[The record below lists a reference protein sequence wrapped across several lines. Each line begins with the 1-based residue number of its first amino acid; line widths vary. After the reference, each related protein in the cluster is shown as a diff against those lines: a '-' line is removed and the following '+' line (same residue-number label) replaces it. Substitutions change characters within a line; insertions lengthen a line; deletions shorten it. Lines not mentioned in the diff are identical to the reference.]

1 MERGPNKGRLIAA
14 TAATV
19 ALLWPAAADADLLG
33 INTPDVP
40 GVPDVEGPNVP
51 GPAGDVV
58 DDVVRNVND
67 VTDSV
72 APPAVP
78 APPVTPPVGGT
89 GPADPSQQQ
98 RASSGGGKGK
108 ADGGQG
114 SGGSAGAGSDGRAA
128 GAGERERRVD
138 PAAAAVGGAG
148 GDEADSL
155 PEQFF
160 KALEALPLSLLVALL
175 AIAGLGI
182 AMAIRSAWLAALARR
197 LRRHERE
204 LEEDVGVLQAA
215 LLPGVPERL
224 GDVELSLACS
234 SADGPAAGGDFYDV
248 LQLDDRTIAVLVGDV
263 SGHGKEAL
271 TATALV
277 HYTLRAY
284 LEAGTRPRQALRLA
298 DHALKDRLG
307 DHYATVVAAV
317 YDVPTS
323 TLEYAT
329 AGHPAP
335 LILDGDPDRMVPGL
349 SSPIGVGP
357 SAGSRDTIVSL
368 RPGSRVCFFTDGLI
382 EATTGGEDRLEREG
396 LERMIAD
403 LNGGCHADALLER
416 LQEEAEVADDA
427 TVLLV
432 QPDAAL
438 GDGTIVE
445 EVELQPSAAE
455 SLPGFLESCGMTG
468 AQIETAMAQ
477 ILHRLDGRQRSL
489 LRLTRGDGQVAWELT
504 DNRRLREIS
513 SLPTRPAGRRN
524 LAAAS

>member
-1 MERGPNKGRLIAA
+1 VERGPLKTRLIAA
-14 TAATV
+14 TIATV
-19 ALLWPAAADADLLG
+19 ALTLPAAADADLLG
-33 INTPDVP
+33 IQTPDVP

-51 GPAGDVV
+51 GPAGQIV

-67 VTDSV
+67 ATGSV

-89 GPADPSQQQ
+89 EPADPSRQGG
-98 RASSGGGKGK
+98 SSGGGNREGESGQ
-108 ADGGQG
+108 ASSGPGGP
-114 SGGSAGAGSDGRAA
+114 GSDRRAT
-128 GAGERERRVD
+128 GTGERERRVD
-138 PAAAAVGGAG
+138 PAAAAIGAPAD
-148 GDEADSL
+148 DEAESL

-160 KALEALPLSLLVALL
+160 KALEALPLSLLLALL
-175 AIAGLGI
+175 AIAALGI

-224 GDVELSLACS
+224 GDVELSLACR

-317 YDVPTS
+317 YDVPTA

-335 LILDGDPDRMVPGL
+335 LILDGDPDRLVPGL
-349 SSPIGVGP
+349 SPPIGIGP

-382 EATTGGEDRLEREG
+382 EATTGGEERLERDG
-396 LERMIAD
+396 LEGMIAD
-403 LNGGCHADALLER
+403 LNGGCDADALLER
-416 LQEEAEVADDA
+416 LQREAEVSDDA

-432 QPDAAL
+432 QPDTAG

-455 SLPGFLESCGMTG
+455 SLPGFLESCGMTEPQVE
-468 AQIETAMAQ
+468 ATMAQ
-477 ILHRLDGRQRSL
+477 VLHRLDGRQRSL
-489 LRLTRGDGQVAWELT
+489 LKLTRRDGQVDWELS